1 MLAPIDDGS
10 EPPTEMTGKEKVW
23 PSRGSFGEDGVVPVV
38 RVDVGSELELLRVL
52 GISSW
57 VSVSLWVLV
66 SRRGVVGNCL
76 VW

>member
-10 EPPTEMTGKEKVW
+10 EPPTEMTGNEKVW
-23 PSRGSFGEDGVVPVV
+23 PSRGSFGVVVVV

-52 GISSW
+52 GISSC

-66 SRRGVVGNCL
+66 SSVAATVPGSR
-76 VW
+76 